1 MEQDSLEKL
10 KAKKRHLEEWL
21 RNHKSAD
28 DVAAEVQKNLD
39 FTNWQIDA
47 LEGSPDEAD
56 EIPRPDLT
64 QTLDSDSA
72 YLGEVLPPMP
82 LYDMKRVIA
91 ASAFTS
97 SGTVPVYQYVS
108 RVGDLGTEDSLK
120 YSSRV
125 TVAFQSLQQ
134 AYDRP
139 GEIRE
144 LVAGLG
150 NPGTLDRFDAALRSL
165 YAYKRGTANRAS
177 PAIDMRT
184 LIDGVKGD
192 LCERARS
199 HAKEDMSWETMSARL
214 ALGGEASEQHTQ
226 LRALEKTHSSLVSR
240 LSDIAKDREAGSLT
254 SVDNVWAEI
263 QDYLVSLLRLVS
275 LER

>member
-1 MEQDSLEKL
+1 MEEESLEKL

-28 DVAAEVQKNLD
+28 EVAAEVQKNLD

-72 YLGEVLPPMP
+72 YLSQVLPPMP
-82 LYDMKRVIA
+82 PYDMKRVVA

-97 SGTVPVYQYVS
+97 SGTIPIYQYVS
-108 RVGDLGTEDSLK
+108 RVGDLGTEDSIR
-120 YSSRV
+120 YSTRV
-125 TVAFQSLQQ
+125 TVAFQELQQ
-134 AYDRP
+134 TYDRP

-144 LVAGLG
+144 LLAKLG

-184 LIDGVKGD
+184 LIDGAKGD
-192 LCERARS
+192 LYERARM
-199 HAKEDMSWETMSARL
+199 HPKEGISWQTMSARL
-214 ALGGEASEQHTQ
+214 ALGGEASEQYTQ
-226 LRALEKTHSSLVSR
+226 LLAIENTHSSLVSR
-240 LSDIAKDREAGSLT
+240 LSDIAKDREAGSAT
-254 SVDNVWAEI
+254 SIDNVWAEL
-263 QDYLVSLLRLVS
+263 QDYLVSLLRLLS
-275 LER
+275 P